1 MQLYKTGSLEIVA
14 LGSTF
19 LQLQSFHF
27 PPRAG
32 TIPAFQVSPFVSWS
46 LLFYQIC
53 ICTSALSWDFK
64 HTLMHKISKPTG
76 NWKNC
81 KAMRNPLEKQPWS
94 ALEPDKQLLRPWRP
108 SPSPTSTSHGA
119 HNCLSRPSATG
130 TLTQNAEASLRS
142 QAFLQVQ
149 SEQSWSEKLEGDA
162 TTRQAVNW
170 VHVEI
175 FGDYTYWYWK
185 DVLASSCTS
194 YSKWRCE
201 NQMVVKNLR
210 IVAQWWTPNGAT
222 WYLPLPTN
230 FDC

>member
-19 LQLQSFHF
+19 LQLQSFHL

-32 TIPAFQVSPFVSWS
+32 TIPAFQVSPSVNWS

-64 HTLMHKISKPTG
+64 HTLMHKLSKPSG

-81 KAMRNPLEKQPWS
+81 KSMQNPMKKQPWS
-94 ALEPDKQLLRPWRP
+94 ALEPDKQLLRPGQP
-108 SPSPTSTSHGA
+108 SPSPTSTSRGA
-119 HNCLSRPSATG
+119 HNCLSRPSATV
-130 TLTQNAEASLRS
+130 TLTHNAEASSSLSGVSSSPEWR
-142 QAFLQVQ
+142 
-149 SEQSWSEKLEGDA
+149 KLKWKKIEGDV

-175 FGDYTYWYWK
+175 FGDRESHIDIEK
-185 DVLASSCTS
+185 
-194 YSKWRCE
+194 
-201 NQMVVKNLR
+201 M
-210 IVAQWWTPNGAT
+210 
-222 WYLPLPTN
+222 
-230 FDC
+230 F

>member
-1 MQLYKTGSLEIVA
+1 MHLYKTGSLEIVA

-64 HTLMHKISKPTG
+64 HTSMHKLSKPTG
-76 NWKNC
+76 NRKNC
-81 KAMRNPLEKQPWS
+81 KAMRNPLKKEPWS
-94 ALEPDKQLLRPWRP
+94 ALEPDKQLLRPGRP

-130 TLTQNAEASLRS
+130 TLTHNAEASSSLSGVSSSPEWTKLKWKTRGRRNHEAGCQLGARRNLWRLHILILKRCFS
-142 QAFLQVQ
+142 VFLH
-149 SEQSWSEKLEGDA
+149 L
-162 TTRQAVNW
+162 
-170 VHVEI
+170 I
-175 FGDYTYWYWK
+175 FKMKVWK
-185 DVLASSCTS
+185 S
-194 YSKWRCE
+194 
-201 NQMVVKNLR
+201 
-210 IVAQWWTPNGAT
+210 NG
-222 WYLPLPTN
+222 
-230 FDC
+230 C

>member
-1 MQLYKTGSLEIVA
+1 MQLYNTGSLEIVA

-94 ALEPDKQLLRPWRP
+94 ALEPDKQLLRPGRP

-130 TLTQNAEASLRS
+130 TLTHNAEASSSLSGVSSSPEWTKLKWKTRGRRNHEAGCQLGARRNLWRLHILILKRCFS
-142 QAFLQVQ
+142 VFLH
-149 SEQSWSEKLEGDA
+149 L
-162 TTRQAVNW
+162 
-170 VHVEI
+170 I
-175 FGDYTYWYWK
+175 FKMKVWK
-185 DVLASSCTS
+185 S
-194 YSKWRCE
+194 
-201 NQMVVKNLR
+201 
-210 IVAQWWTPNGAT
+210 NG
-222 WYLPLPTN
+222 
-230 FDC
+230 C